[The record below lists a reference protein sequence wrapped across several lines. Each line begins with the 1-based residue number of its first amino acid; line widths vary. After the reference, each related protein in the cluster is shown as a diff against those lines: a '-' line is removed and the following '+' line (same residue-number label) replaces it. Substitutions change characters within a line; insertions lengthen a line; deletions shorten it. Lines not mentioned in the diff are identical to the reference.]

1 LGAYVGE
8 AAGLSAGVAATTL
21 LAIPGIGQVF
31 ALAFGAAAL
40 LGLVGA
46 GTGSAVGAKAAS
58 TDASSPAPDKNP
70 SADSTFF
77 RQVLEQGHSL
87 IVARTESEEVSA
99 SACQILDRLGMSM
112 KKGLSQ
118 KSRLATRELGKV
130 VALDV
135 VRMNCRCRWHRN
147 GP

>member
-46 GTGSAVGAKAAS
+46 GTGSAVGAKGGLYRRQLA
-58 TDASSPAPDKNP
+58 